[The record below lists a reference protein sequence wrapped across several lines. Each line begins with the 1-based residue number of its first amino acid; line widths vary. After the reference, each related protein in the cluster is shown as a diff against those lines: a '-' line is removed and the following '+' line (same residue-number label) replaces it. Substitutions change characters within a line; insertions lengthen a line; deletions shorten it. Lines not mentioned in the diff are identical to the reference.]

1 MYFCTLGELNWITAC
16 NREIAIGLYLT
27 SYFHRKRIAS
37 FYHIFF
43 DVGIVDL
50 VKAILYAL

>member
-43 DVGIVDL
+43 DFGIVDL